1 MVRRLLGWTAGVV
14 GIAALARTLARRRGD
29 HKPAPAVPPVDD
41 RADALRRKLDES
53 RAAEPEPGPAAAPE
67 ASTVERS
74 KPTETIEERRARV
87 HAKAQ
92 EAIAA
97 MQEPLE

>member
-1 MVRRLLGWTAGVV
+1 M

-29 HKPAPAVPPVDD
+29 HEPVPAVPPVDD

-53 RAAEPEPGPAAAPE
+53 RAAEPGPGPATETGESRAERPE
-67 ASTVERS
+67 R
-74 KPTETIEERRARV
+74 TETIEERRARV